1 MTDKLTVR
9 AARKALKDDDNNLRE
24 AVTQELTALAASE
37 ITDVLFWD
45 ETGRVTLTSADQLSS
60 RVKKA
65 IKKVKVTPGRN
76 GTSVEVEMHDKIA
89 PLRLLA
95 KHTGMLDGV
104 QDQNKPSVIGI
115 NLKGPAVTNYEVLD
129 DERTAAMDSRNSAGA
144 PPRDE
149 PDAGSA

>member
-1 MTDKLTVR
+1 MTDKLSVR
-9 AARKALKDDDNNLRE
+9 KARAALKDNDENLRE

-76 GTSVEVEMHDKIA
+76 GTSVEVEMHDKIP

-115 NLKGPAVTNYEVLD
+115 NLRGPAVTKYEVI
-129 DERTAAMDSRNSAGA
+129 DEQRTTVDSGDGEGETAVEESD
-144 PPRDE
+144 P
-149 PDAGSA
+149 

>member
-1 MTDKLTVR
+1 MTDKISVR
-9 AARKALKDDDNNLRE
+9 KARAALKDDDENLRE

-45 ETGRVTLTSADQLSS
+45 ETGRVTLTSADQLEP
-60 RVKKA
+60 RVRKA

-76 GTSVEVEMHDKIA
+76 GTSIEVEMHDKIA

-115 NLKGPAVTNYEVLD
+115 NLKGPAVTNYEVIE
-129 DERTAAMDSRNSAGA
+129 DEPEAEMDSDRGDEQA
-144 PPRDE
+144 PGDG
-149 PDAGSA
+149 PDP

>member
-1 MTDKLTVR
+1 MTDKLSVR
-9 AARKALKDDDNNLRE
+9 KARAALKDNDENLRE

-115 NLKGPAVTNYEVLD
+115 NLRGPAVTKYEVI
-129 DERTAAMDSRNSAGA
+129 DEQRTTVDSGDSEGETAVEESD
-144 PPRDE
+144 P
-149 PDAGSA
+149 

>member
-1 MTDKLTVR
+1 MTDKLSVR
-9 AARKALKDDDNNLRE
+9 KARAALKDDDENLRE

-65 IKKVKVTPGRN
+65 IKKVKVRPGKN
-76 GTSVEVEMHDKIA
+76 GASIEVEMHDKIA

-115 NLKGPAVTNYEVLD
+115 NLKGPAVTNYEVID
-129 DERTAAMDSRNSAGA
+129 DEPEPEVDIGHGDEQAAGA
-144 PPRDE
+144 GTDP
-149 PDAGSA
+149 

>member
-1 MTDKLTVR
+1 MTDKISVR
-9 AARKALKDDDNNLRE
+9 KARAALKDDDENLRE

-45 ETGRVTLTSADQLSS
+45 ETGRVTLTSADQLEP
-60 RVKKA
+60 RVRKA

-76 GTSVEVEMHDKIA
+76 GTSIEVEMHDKIA

-95 KHTGMLDGV
+95 KHTGMFDGV

-115 NLKGPAVTNYEVLD
+115 NLKGPVVTNYEVID
-129 DERTAAMDSRNSAGA
+129 DEPEPEMDSGRGDEQA
-144 PPRDE
+144 PGDG
-149 PDAGSA
+149 PDP

>member
-1 MTDKLTVR
+1 MTDKLSVR
-9 AARKALKDDDNNLRE
+9 KARAALKDNDENLRE
-24 AVTQELTALAASE
+24 AVTQELSALAASE

-115 NLKGPAVTNYEVLD
+115 NLKGPAITNYEVVDNDRSTDLD
-129 DERTAAMDSRNSAGA
+129 IGSSAEKENDEKLD
-144 PPRDE
+144 P
-149 PDAGSA
+149 

>member
-1 MTDKLTVR
+1 MTDKISVRKAR
-9 AARKALKDDDNNLRE
+9 AALKSGDENLRE

-65 IKKVKVTPGRN
+65 IKKVKVTPGKN
-76 GTSVEVEMHDKIA
+76 GASVEVEMHDKIA

-115 NLKGPAVTNYEVLD
+115 NLKGPAVTNYEVID
-129 DERTAAMDSRNSAGA
+129 DEREPEVDSGHGDEQAEGAGTD
-144 PPRDE
+144 P
-149 PDAGSA
+149 

>member
-1 MTDKLTVR
+1 MTDKISVR
-9 AARKALKDDDNNLRE
+9 KARAALKDDDENLRE

-45 ETGRVTLTSADQLSS
+45 ETGRVTLTSADQLEP
-60 RVKKA
+60 RVRKA

-76 GTSVEVEMHDKIA
+76 GTSIEVEMHDKIA

-115 NLKGPAVTNYEVLD
+115 NLKGPAVTNYEVIE
-129 DERTAAMDSRNSAGA
+129 DEPEPEMDSDRGDEQA
-144 PPRDE
+144 PGDG
-149 PDAGSA
+149 PDP

>member
-1 MTDKLTVR
+1 MTDKISVR
-9 AARKALKDDDNNLRE
+9 QARAALKDDDENLRE

-45 ETGRVTLTSADQLSS
+45 ETGRVTLTSADQLEP
-60 RVKKA
+60 RVRKA

-76 GTSVEVEMHDKIA
+76 GTSIEVEMHDKIA

-115 NLKGPAVTNYEVLD
+115 NLKGPAVTNYEVIE
-129 DERTAAMDSRNSAGA
+129 DEPEPEMDSDRGDEQA
-144 PPRDE
+144 PGNG
-149 PDAGSA
+149 PDP

>member
-9 AARKALKDDDNNLRE
+9 QARAALKSGDPNLRE

-60 RVKKA
+60 RVRKA

-115 NLKGPAVTNYEVLD
+115 NLKGPAVTNYEVIED
-129 DERTAAMDSRNSAGA
+129 ATEPEMDSGHG
-144 PPRDE
+144 DE
-149 PDAGSA
+149 QAEGDGPDP